1 MTTQT
6 VYSNGNTPATP
17 DRSAGGPLDR
27 QKWAREFGIVH
38 KLHPY
43 ARLLL
48 NELAYRAR
56 PDGQTWPSWENLREA
71 TDISRSSIHRH
82 LQTLIDVGAVVL
94 EVSGQGSRSSSTY
107 QLTGSIIAWGSVTQT
122 PLTCHSETSVVS
134 QRHTEP
140 CIEPYNEPYLEP
152 EKSDDDIPEEPEAS
166 ESTATQPTLTTQPV
180 KVSKPRKPTPKVKQE
195 PSVSESFIAT
205 MVEKYPGLDVPTQ
218 VNAALNHKAAK
229 NYFPDHEPYVGN
241 WLRRSAEWAKERG
254 GKPKSTRAQI
264 KADWQEYDFF
274 GEEKQT
280 ND

>member
-27 QKWAREFGIVH
+27 QKWARSAGLTVSGI
-38 KLHPY
+38 
-43 ARLLL
+43 ARAVLA
-48 NELAYRAR
+48 ELAYRAHA
-56 PDGQTWPSWENLREA
+56 DGRSWPSQYTLA
-71 TDISRSSIHRH
+71 QQVGFSVRSVKNAIKELAAS
-82 LQTLIDVGAVVL
+82 GVL
-94 EVSGQGSRSSSTY
+94 TIEVSGKGHSSSTY
-107 QLTGSIIAWGSVTQT
+107 RLVGAATKWAPAAPQMGTSC
-122 PLTCHSETSVVS
+122 PSVV
-134 QRHTEP
+134 QPVPIEP

-195 PSVSESFIAT
+195 PSVSESFIAA
-205 MVEKYPGLDVPTQ
+205 MVERYPGLDVPTQ